1 MEEKKY
7 FQGIGRRKRAS
18 AIVKLFPQKSDEIL
32 VNGKNFKD
40 YFVTFFQQKMVLS
53 PLELTQNLGNFKIE
67 VLARGGGKNSQAEA
81 VRLGI
86 SRALV
91 LFDPNLKPIL
101 KSAGFLKRDPREKE
115 RKKFGLK
122 KARRAPQWQKR

>member
-7 FQGIGRRKRAS
+7 FQGIGRRKTAT
-18 AIVKLFPQKSDEIL
+18 AIVKIFPEKSNEIL

-40 YFVTFFQQKMVLS
+40 YFITFFQQKMVLS

-67 VLARGGGKNSQAEA
+67 ILVQGGGKNSQAEA
-81 VRLGI
+81 ARLGI

-91 LFDPNLKPIL
+91 LFDPSLRPIL
-101 KSAGFLKRDPREKE
+101 KSAGFLKRDPRKKE

>member
-1 MEEKKY
+1 MENKKY
-7 FQGIGRRKRAS
+7 FQGIGRRKKAT
-18 AIVKLFPQKSDEIL
+18 ALVKIFPQKSEEIL
-32 VNGKNFKD
+32 VNKKKFKD
-40 YFVTFFQQKMVLS
+40 YFITDFHQKVVLA

-67 VLARGGGKNSQAEA
+67 ILVRGGGKNAQAEA
-81 VRLGI
+81 ARLGI

-91 LFDPNLKPIL
+91 SFDENLKPIL
-101 KSAGFLKRDPREKE
+101 KSAGFLKRDPRKKE

>member
-7 FQGIGRRKRAS
+7 FEAVGRRKTAV
-18 AIVKLFPQKSDEIL
+18 AIVRLFPEKSDEIL
-32 VNGKNFKD
+32 INNKNFKE
-40 YFVTFFQQKMVLS
+40 YFPTIYQQKTVLA
-53 PLELTQNLGNFKIE
+53 PLELTQNLGNFKIV

-91 LFDPNLKPIL
+91 LFDSNLRPIL
-101 KSAGFLKRDPREKE
+101 KSAGFLKRDPRKKE